1 MRRPSSKLVVC
12 AAQVGEMISDQNAN
26 DQGEA
31 LFFEVMSLKALFP
44 SEAFKTLSEGSLITP
59 AGH

>member
-1 MRRPSSKLVVC
+1 
-12 AAQVGEMISDQNAN
+12 MISDQNAN

-31 LFFEVMSLKALFP
+31 LFFEVMSPKALFP